1 MDKNNRN
8 LKIILIFIGLAIILG
23 FTTSFIQSKSF
34 LDLFWITVGIMVV
47 IIGIAIEKGETP
59 TYFALMFIVNI
70 LQWIFLIYVL
80 FINPTNSTSL
90 NFDTIIIL
98 SIAPVMTIYLVH
110 RILITNLKSNGTN
123 QGSGNYANFVDQIKL
138 MLNNKAKVILI
149 YVGIVIILGCL
160 AGFSQS
166 KSPEYLYG
174 ILIALLF
181 IVYGNY
187 HENNGTNIT
196 TSYIIFMCIIILSQ
210 WIFLIIFSFHFSS
223 IDSGALAFT
232 ITALISIH
240 FVLQVAINDIKN
252 LEKRRME
259 EETENNGYM
268 VCTRCNRYYKLKS
281 DDLPENFQK
290 HCECGGKLKYK
301 DMIWDQS

>member
-1 MDKNNRN
+1 MV
-8 LKIILIFIGLAIILG
+8 IL
-23 FTTSFIQSKSF
+23 
-34 LDLFWITVGIMVV
+34 V
-47 IIGIAIEKGETP
+47 GIAIERGETP

-70 LQWIFLIYVL
+70 LQWFILIYML
-80 FINPTNSTSL
+80 FINSTTVNMVFVTL
-90 NFDTIIIL
+90 ITL

-138 MLNNKAKVILI
+138 MLNNNAKVILI

>member
-1 MDKNNRN
+1 VDKNNRN
-8 LKIILIFIGLAIILG
+8 LKIILILIGLAIILG

-34 LDLFWITVGIMVV
+34 LDLFLITAGIMVILV
-47 IIGIAIEKGETP
+47 GIAIERGETP

-70 LQWIFLIYVL
+70 LQWFILIYML
-80 FINPTNSTSL
+80 FINSTTVNMVFVTL
-90 NFDTIIIL
+90 IIL

-138 MLNNKAKVILI
+138 MLNNNAKVILI

>member
-34 LDLFWITVGIMVV
+34 LDLFLITAGIMVILV
-47 IIGIAIEKGETP
+47 GIAIERGETP

-70 LQWIFLIYVL
+70 LQWFILIYML
-80 FINPTNSTSL
+80 FINSTTVNMVFVTL
-90 NFDTIIIL
+90 ITL

-138 MLNNKAKVILI
+138 MLNNNAKVILI

>member
-8 LKIILIFIGLAIILG
+8 LKIILILIGLAIILG

-34 LDLFWITVGIMVV
+34 LDLFLITAGIMVILV
-47 IIGIAIEKGETP
+47 GIAIERGETP

-70 LQWIFLIYVL
+70 LQWFILIYML
-80 FINPTNSTSL
+80 FINSTTANMVFVTL
-90 NFDTIIIL
+90 ITL

-110 RILITNLKSNGTN
+110 RIFITNLKSNGTN

-166 KSPEYLYG
+166 KSAEYLYG

-196 TSYIIFMCIIILSQ
+196 TSYIILMCIIISSQ
-210 WIFLIIFSFHFSS
+210 WLFLILFPFQFSGL
-223 IDSGALAFT
+223 DSVILGYTLT
-232 ITALISIH
+232 ISISMY

-259 EETENNGYM
+259 EERENNGYM